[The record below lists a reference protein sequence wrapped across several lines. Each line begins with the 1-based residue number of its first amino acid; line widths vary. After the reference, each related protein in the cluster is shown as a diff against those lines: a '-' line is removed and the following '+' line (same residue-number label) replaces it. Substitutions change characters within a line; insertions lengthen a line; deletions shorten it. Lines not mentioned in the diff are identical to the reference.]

1 VEEKYTKE
9 YMENKQKCVGTG
21 GSEFQG
27 IFTEKNRKEWSKKN
41 GPFEPPNPASVVE
54 EEEKPKRKSIKD
66 RKGMCEKSDIYSKEN
81 QTASSFEPPNPASVL
96 EEEDQVYS
104 KKGWKHGGQANS
116 KEYRDNMKA
125 KGLELK
131 YDPPNPA
138 SVVEEKNAESNKLWG
153 YDKPDTFKINKD
165 GTNQN
170 FEPPN
175 PVSVVEEFIEPAED
189 EPVSMFESTKVFIG
203 KRHHQTEKPQDILEF
218 FIKYWTDEGDTI
230 LDPTMGSGST
240 GVACNKLKRNF
251 IGFELD
257 ETIFKVAEKRVN
269 TKVI

>member
-1 VEEKYTKE
+1 
-9 YMENKQKCVGTG
+9 MENKQKCVGTG

-41 GPFEPPNPASVVE
+41 GPF
-54 EEEKPKRKSIKD
+54 K
-66 RKGMCEKSDIYSKEN
+66 
-81 QTASSFEPPNPASVL
+81 PPNPASVL
-96 EEEDQVYS
+96 EEKDQVYS

-131 YDPPNPA
+131 YEPPNPA
-138 SVVEEKNAESNKLWG
+138 SVV
-153 YDKPDTFKINKD
+153 
-165 GTNQN
+165 
-170 FEPPN
+170 
-175 PVSVVEEFIEPAED
+175 D

-218 FIKYWTDEGDTI
+218 FLKYWTNEEDTV

-240 GVACNKLKRNF
+240 GVACKKLNRKF

-257 ETIFKVAEKRVN
+257 PKIFEVAKKR
-269 TKVI
+269 TQ